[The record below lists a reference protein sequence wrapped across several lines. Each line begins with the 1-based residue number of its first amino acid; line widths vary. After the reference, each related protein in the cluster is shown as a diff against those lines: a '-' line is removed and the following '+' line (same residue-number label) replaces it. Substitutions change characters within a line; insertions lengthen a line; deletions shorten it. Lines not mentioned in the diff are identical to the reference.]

1 MKGGEN
7 WYARLEFFMP
17 QIIAYLQH
25 IMSHLIIRLLQ
36 NIPKVRAPYSKMH
49 EIEEGQ
55 VGIHRFVVRE
65 EVIVKKSVSFLATIA
80 QMTSFQSLLWNS

>member
-1 MKGGEN
+1 MVCA
-7 WYARLEFFMP
+7 ARILHASNNSLFAAHHVTSYYSPTAEY
-17 QIIAYLQH
+17 QR
-25 IMSHLIIRLLQ
+25 S
-36 NIPKVRAPYSKMH
+36 APYSKMH

-65 EVIVKKSVSFLATIA
+65 EVIVKKSLSFLATIA

>member
-1 MKGGEN
+1 
-7 WYARLEFFMP
+7 
-17 QIIAYLQH
+17 
-25 IMSHLIIRLLQ
+25 
-36 NIPKVRAPYSKMH
+36 MH

>member
-1 MKGGEN
+1 MKKRSSELSFLRRVKFYFCFTSLLSASYKALMKGGEN

-36 NIPKVRAPYSKMH
+36 NTKGQLHTAKCTKLRKVK
-49 EIEEGQ
+49 
-55 VGIHRFVVRE
+55 
-65 EVIVKKSVSFLATIA
+65 
-80 QMTSFQSLLWNS
+80 